1 LKQKKQKFKAEDL
14 FPKICSINRRP
25 KETRFA
31 QTVFGSRKP
40 IYGTYFLTGKSPR
53 PIGKK
58 RKNKE
63 EWLFAGGRTKRRA
76 GLPTVGGFTDRRWA
90 LALRG
95 EASFCLDFFGYFLW
109 Q

>member
-1 LKQKKQKFKAEDL
+1 MPKNQKIKAEDL

-25 KETRFA
+25 KETRCA

-40 IYGTYFLTGKSPR
+40 IYSTYFLTGKSPR

-58 RKNKE
+58 RKNNHQ
-63 EWLFAGGRTKRRA
+63 WLLR
-76 GLPTVGGFTDRRWA
+76 VGGQKGGPG